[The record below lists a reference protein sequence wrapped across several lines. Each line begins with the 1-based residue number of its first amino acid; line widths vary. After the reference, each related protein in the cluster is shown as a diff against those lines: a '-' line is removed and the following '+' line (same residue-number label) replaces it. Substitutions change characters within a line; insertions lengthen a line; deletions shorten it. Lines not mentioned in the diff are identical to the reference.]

1 VSRRYT
7 VADILHLIVRG
18 RQFILVPIALG
29 LAVVPVLSRYAPAR
43 YRSEALILVIP
54 QRVPDNYVKPTVSQ
68 TVEERLPAITDQIL
82 SRSRLERIIVE
93 MDLYK
98 RERTSQVMEDVVEAM
113 RRDVATS
120 AVGKD
125 VGKDKDVD
133 SFRVSFVSDHAETAR
148 KVTERLASLYIEQ
161 NVKDR
166 ELQADSTSQFLGT
179 QLEEAK
185 RRLVEQEKKLETYRK
200 SHAGQLPSQLQGN
213 LQAIQNANLQL
224 QSLNESTNRAQER
237 RLLIERQIADAQA
250 VPLPA
255 AVAQLPTSE
264 APQPRNTALQLE
276 VARARLAALLQHY
289 TPDHPEVV
297 SAQRTVAELVAALEN
312 ETPLS
317 ATQPEAEKPISPAEA
332 TQRKRLLDLQA
343 ELAVIDHQL
352 KANRDEETNL
362 KAVVTAY
369 QAKVDVVPTR
379 ESELV
384 ELTRDYS
391 TLQSAYANLLT
402 KREDSVIAANLE
414 RGQIGEQFKL
424 LDVASLPERPYNQ
437 TQRVE
442 IMASGVGC
450 GLVFGLLVI
459 GLRDLRDTSFR
470 YKEEALKALSL
481 PVLASIPVMIS
492 QGEIR
497 AKKRRGWIAD
507 LGGVALFL
515 IVSAALVFWRMR
527 S

>member
-1 VSRRYT
+1 VVARKYT
-7 VADILHLIVRG
+7 VSDILNVIVRG
-18 RQFILVPIALG
+18 RQFILIPIALG
-29 LAVVPVLSRYAPAR
+29 LAALPILSRYAPAR

-68 TVEERLPAITDQIL
+68 TVEERLPAITEQIL

-98 RERTSQVMEDVVEAM
+98 RERSRAVMEDVVEAM
-113 RRDVATS
+113 RRDVTTS
-120 AVGKD
+120 A

-133 SFRVSFVSDHAETAR
+133 SFRVSYVSDHAETAR

-166 ELQADSTSQFLGT
+166 ELQADSTSQFLAT

-185 RRLVEQEKKLETYRK
+185 RRLIEQEKKLENYRK
-200 SHAGQLPSQLQGN
+200 THAGQLPSQLQGN

-237 RLLIERQIADAQA
+237 RLLIERQIADTQA
-250 VPLPA
+250 VPVPPTA
-255 AVAQLPTSE
+255 APLPTPD
-264 APQPRNTALQLE
+264 APQPRTTAQQLE
-276 VARARLAALLQHY
+276 IARARLAVLLQHY
-289 TPDHPEVV
+289 TQDHPEVV
-297 SAQRTVAELVAALEN
+297 SAQRAVADLVTSLEN

-317 ATQPEAEKPISPAEA
+317 ATQPEPEKKSITPAEA
-332 TQRKRLLDLQA
+332 AQRKRILDLQA

-352 KANRDEETNL
+352 KANRDEETSL
-362 KAVVTAY
+362 KTTIAGY
-369 QAKVDVVPTR
+369 QAKVDIVPTR

-391 TLQSAYANLLT
+391 TLQSAYANLLM

-424 LDVASLPERPYNQ
+424 LDVASLPEKPYNQ
-437 TQRVE
+437 SQRVG
-442 IMASGVGC
+442 IMASGAGVGFA
-450 GLVFGLLVI
+450 FGLLVVL
-459 GLRDLRDTSFR
+459 LREYRDSSFR
-470 YKEEALKALSL
+470 CKDEALKALSL
-481 PVLASIPVMIS
+481 PVLASIPVMVS
-492 QGEIR
+492 QREIR
-497 AKKRRGWIAD
+497 TAKWRGWLVD
-507 LGGVALFL
+507 LGGIALFL
-515 IVSAALVFWRMR
+515 VVGAALVFWRLR

>member
-1 VSRRYT
+1 VARRYT
-7 VADILHLIVRG
+7 VADILHLIVQG

-29 LAVVPVLSRYAPAR
+29 LAAVPLLSRYAPAR

-68 TVEERLPAITDQIL
+68 TVEERLPAITEQIL

-98 RERTSQVMEDVVEAM
+98 RERSRQVMEDVVDAM

-120 AVGKD
+120 A

-185 RRLVEQEKKLETYRK
+185 RRLVEQEKKLENYRK

-250 VPLPA
+250 VPPPA
-255 AVAQLPTSE
+255 TVALLPTSE
-264 APQPRNTALQLE
+264 AQQPRNTALQLE
-276 VARARLAALLQHY
+276 VAKARLAALLQHY

-312 ETPLS
+312 ETPPS
-317 ATQPEAEKPISPAEA
+317 ATHSDAEKPISPAEA

-352 KANRDEETNL
+352 KANRDEEANL
-362 KAVVTAY
+362 KAIVTAY

-424 LDVASLPERPYNQ
+424 LDVASLPEKPYNQ
-437 TQRVE
+437 TQRVG
-442 IMASGVGC
+442 IMASGAGA
-450 GLVFGLLVI
+450 GLVI
-459 GLRDLRDTSFR
+459 GLFILWLREHRDTSFR
-470 YKEEALKALSL
+470 CKDEALKALSL
-481 PVLASIPVMIS
+481 PVLASIPMMTS
-492 QGEIR
+492 QGEVR
-497 AKKRRGWIAD
+497 AAKWRRWILD
-507 LGGVALFL
+507 LGGIALFL
-515 IVSAALVFWRMR
+515 AVGAVLVFWRLR

>member
-1 VSRRYT
+1 MASRTYT
-7 VADILHLIVRG
+7 VGDMLHLIIRG

-29 LAVVPVLSRYAPAR
+29 LALVPLLSRYAPAR

-98 RERTSQVMEDVVEAM
+98 RERSREVMEDVVEAM
-113 RRDVATS
+113 RRDVTTS

-125 VGKDKDVD
+125 KDVN
-133 SFRVSFVSDHAETAR
+133 SFRVNYVSDHAETAR

-166 ELQADSTSQFLGT
+166 ELQADSTSQFLAT

-185 RRLVEQEKKLETYRK
+185 RRLIEQEKKLEDYRK
-200 SHAGQLPSQLQGN
+200 THAGQLPSQLQGN

-237 RLLIERQIADAQA
+237 RLLIERQIADTQA
-250 VPLPA
+250 VPVPSTMS
-255 AVAQLPTSE
+255 VLPTPD
-264 APQPRNTALQLE
+264 APQPRNTVQQLE
-276 VARARLAALLQHY
+276 AARARLTMLLQRY
-289 TPDHPEVV
+289 TQDHPEVV
-297 SAQRTVAELVAALEN
+297 SAQRTVAELVASLEN

-317 ATQPEAEKPISPAEA
+317 VTQPEPEKPISPAEA
-332 TQRKRLLDLQA
+332 AQRKKILDLQA
-343 ELAVIDHQL
+343 ELAVVDHQL
-352 KANRDEETNL
+352 RANHEEEASL
-362 KAVVTAY
+362 KATVAGY

-384 ELTRDYS
+384 ELTRDYG

-424 LDVASLPERPYNQ
+424 LDVASLPEKPYNQ
-437 TQRVE
+437 GQRAA
-442 IMASGVGC
+442 IMASGAGAGLVC
-450 GLVFGLLVI
+450 GLFIVW
-459 GLRDLRDTSFR
+459 LREHRDTSFR
-470 YKEEALKALSL
+470 CKDEALKALSL
-481 PVLASIPVMIS
+481 PVLASIPIMAS
-492 QGEIR
+492 QGEMR
-497 AKKRRGWIAD
+497 AAKRRRWMLD
-507 LGGVALFL
+507 LGGITLFL
-515 IVSAALVFWRMR
+515 IVGGVLAFWRLR